1 MEAKNIMKTLPPSEI
16 YVASNHFDLGLYSSQ
31 LLLSD
36 QFDQNDV
43 NNLEIFL
50 IKASCEA
57 LLNGS
62 YNVCSTKVSANYLK
76 SPTLNMSLMLDA
88 KTSQN
93 IINNLPRLLN
103 DITSCSNLL
112 P

>member
-1 MEAKNIMKTLPPSEI
+1 MKTLPPSEI
-16 YVASNHFDLGLYSSQ
+16 SVVSNHFDLGLYSSR

-36 QFDQNDV
+36 QFDQNDI

-57 LLNGS
+57 VLNGTH
-62 YNVCSTKVSANYLK
+62 NVCSTKVSANYLR
-76 SPTLNMSLMLDA
+76 SPTLNMSLTVDA

-93 IINNLPRLLN
+93 IINNLPDLLREV
-103 DITSCSNLL
+103 TSVSALL